1 MDSDKTY
8 GDIIDEMETLLNN
21 VRAEICDYYCKFA
34 SQNRSE
40 EEMRSLCNNCPLN
53 RLD

>member
-1 MDSDKTY
+1 MEKTY
-8 GDIIDEMETLLNN
+8 GDIIDALENLLNR

-40 EEMRSLCNNCPLN
+40 EEMRSLCWNCPLN